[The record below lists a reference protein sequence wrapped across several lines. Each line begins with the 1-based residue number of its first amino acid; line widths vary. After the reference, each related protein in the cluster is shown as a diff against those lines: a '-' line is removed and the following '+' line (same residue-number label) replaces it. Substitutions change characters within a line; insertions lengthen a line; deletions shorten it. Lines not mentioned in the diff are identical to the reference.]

1 MARMHTGK
9 KGRSSSKK
17 PTYDFAPSWVSIS
30 KEEVEEIIVKLLKEG
45 KSESEIGLILR
56 DQYGIPSIKRVTGK
70 RLNGILKEKK
80 LESKYPS
87 DLLQLIKRAVRMRN
101 HLKNNKK
108 DLSNVN
114 SLKRVESKILRSVK
128 YYRGKKLPAD
138 WKYEPEKAALLVK

>member
-9 KGRSSSKK
+9 KGKSSSEK
-17 PTYDFAPSWVSIS
+17 PAYDFPPSWANAS
-30 KEEVEEIIVKLLKEG
+30 KEEVEDIIVKLIKEG
-45 KSESEIGLILR
+45 KTESEIGMILR
-56 DQYGIPSIKRVTGK
+56 DVHGVPSVKRVTGK
-70 RLNGILKEKK
+70 KLTKILKEKQV
-80 LESKYPS
+80 ESKYPS
-87 DLLQLIKRAVRMRN
+87 DLIHLIKRAVRIRN

-108 DLSNVN
+108 DLSNSN

>member
-9 KGRSSSKK
+9 KGKSSSEK
-17 PTYDFAPSWVSIS
+17 PAYDFPPSWANAS
-30 KEEVEEIIVKLLKEG
+30 KDEVEDIIVKLIKEG
-45 KSESEIGLILR
+45 KTESEIGMILR
-56 DQYGIPSIKRVTGK
+56 DVHGVPSVKRVTGK
-70 RLNGILKEKK
+70 KLTKILKEKQV
-80 LESKYPS
+80 ESKYPS
-87 DLLQLIKRAVRMRN
+87 DLIHLIKRAVRIRN

-108 DLSNVN
+108 DLSNSN